1 MTPTTKKG
9 ADRKQRL
16 FGERTRGGVFDA
28 LLVAMVVL
36 AVGVRTPAG
45 GLGDWAWDKLT
56 GQEAQL
62 SLTEYFAT
70 DLSSSPETVAQLE
83 ATVIAAS
90 LEPIPEGAFPEPYR
104 SAARITLVDEDEDPE
119 LLIAELDL
127 LHRGNP
133 EATLEV
139 YAIGEEAMTRAVDR
153 ARSAG
158 VDSPEAYAS
167 HRRYLSRKDTS
178 VADRVVSETL
188 GAASMMSLAW
198 PVDDRWPVSS
208 RYGFRTHPISGRRGL
223 HNGVDLAVPIGTQVR
238 SAQTGTVTVSSEDGI
253 NGNYI
258 VIDHGHGV
266 KTSYCHLSER
276 LVERGDALDRDQPI
290 GRSGN
295 TGRSTGPHL
304 HFVLRVGRDSV
315 DPERFRPVVPPPEPH

>member
-1 MTPTTKKG
+1 MTPTRKG
-9 ADRKQRL
+9 AGRKQRL
-16 FGERTRGGVFDA
+16 FGDRTRGGAFDA

-36 AVGVRTPAG
+36 AVWFRTPAG

-70 DLSSSPETVAQLE
+70 DLSSSPEAVAQLE
-83 ATVIAAS
+83 ATVVAAS
-90 LEPIPEGAFPEPYR
+90 LEPVPEGAFPEPYR
-104 SAARITLVDEDEDPE
+104 SAARIALVEEDEDPD

-139 YAIGEEAMTRAVDR
+139 YAIGEEAMTRAIDR

-158 VDSPEAYAS
+158 IETPEAYAS
-167 HRRYLSRKDTS
+167 HRRYLSRKQTDL
-178 VADRVVSETL
+178 ADRVVSETL

-198 PVDDRWPVSS
+198 PVDDNWRVASG
-208 RYGFRTHPISGRRGL
+208 YGFRIHPISGKRSL
-223 HNGVDLAVPIGTQVR
+223 HNGVDLAMPIGTEVR
-238 SAQTGTVTVSSEDGI
+238 SAQTGTVTVSSEDDI
-253 NGNYI
+253 NGQYI
-258 VIDHGHGV
+258 IIDHGHGV

-276 LVERGDALDRDQPI
+276 MVERGDALERDQTI
-290 GRSGN
+290 GLSGN

-304 HFVLRVGRDSV
+304 HFVLRVGGDSV
-315 DPERFRPVVPPPEPH
+315 DPERFRPVVPPPEPD